1 MLLQAVVVWLREPGS
16 QVEADEGIPA
26 DMPEVADCPDRG
38 ALRLVPVGQ
47 AAVAAVLVLR
57 VLH

>member
-16 QVEADEGIPA
+16 QVEAEGIPA

>member
-1 MLLQAVVVWLREPGS
+1 MWLREPGS
-16 QVEADEGIPA
+16 QVEAEGIPA

-38 ALRLVPVGQ
+38 ALRLVPVAQ

-57 VLH
+57 VLY

>member
-1 MLLQAVVVWLREPGS
+1 VLLQAVVVWLREPGS
-16 QVEADEGIPA
+16 RVEAERITA

-38 ALRLVPVGQ
+38 ALRLVPVAQ

-57 VLH
+57 VLY